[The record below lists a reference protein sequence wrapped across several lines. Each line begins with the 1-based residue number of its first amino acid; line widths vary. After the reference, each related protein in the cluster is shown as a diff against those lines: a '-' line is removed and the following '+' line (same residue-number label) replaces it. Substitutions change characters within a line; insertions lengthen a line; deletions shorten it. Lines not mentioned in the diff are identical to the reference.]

1 MNSTLLNVLDT
12 EPVVYVE
19 FNTKKGSTRTMRCTR
34 LLSAIP
40 VNQHTGIATEKYQ
53 HDTICCVYDLDI
65 KEWRAFRWDSILKWE
80 KS

>member
-53 HDTICCVYDLDI
+53 HDTICCVMI
-65 KEWRAFRWDSILKWE
+65 WILKNGE
-80 KS
+80 HFVGTL